1 MISPDTPPG
10 TEIVCIDDSDGA
22 YGPSRL
28 TLGQV
33 YTLRA
38 ITIGIDG
45 DFVATL
51 HEVAPGVTYNMALGV
66 LNLGYLLCRFRRLEL
81 PNSLTELLTEQ
92 PIKTKTKTP
101 ELVD

>member
-28 TLGQV
+28 TLGEV
-33 YTLRA
+33 YTLRS
-38 ITIGIDG
+38 IEMGVDG

-51 HEVAPGVTYNMALGV
+51 HEVPPGVTYNMALGV

-92 PIKTKTKTP
+92 PIKTKTKKP